1 MMSAHMPHAH
11 SQSADASGKRGAD
24 KEEEPMKIAVFEA
37 TGRTGS
43 QMVRLALQD
52 GDEVNALVL
61 PLEEAEPQEGRTLV

>member
-1 MMSAHMPHAH
+1 
-11 SQSADASGKRGAD
+11 
-24 KEEEPMKIAVFEA
+24 MKIAVFEA